1 MMQFGRNFP
10 LNKYK
15 IFRESYSRACEF
27 RNFVG
32 FPDLNGQ
39 LMKKGNKNRR
49 QFLRTMGSGLLG
61 AGLLHQESTFANP
74 GYYKDDPPKVQNYR
88 RLGRTGAMV
97 SDIGSGIPTSSSVL
111 KAVLDSGVNF
121 IETSESYSNGRNETL
136 IGNVIKSFDRE
147 KLFLATKAY
156 PAMKLFKSQ
165 DDVIRR
171 AEGSIKRL
179 QTDYIDL
186 YMVHQAQSIYRVKD
200 DYFHKAADTLKK
212 QGKIRFTGLSCHG
225 PEWGP
230 EASENLED
238 IMMAAIDDGR
248 FDVLF
253 LPYNFLAREMGER
266 ILKACKEHDI
276 GTMIMKSNPILAYEN
291 YTSMIESGREVART
305 EQKYYEGLQKA
316 MQEADS
322 FFKKYSMNDLEGL
335 KDGTVQFILSN
346 PDVHTICCRFRTFSD
361 IQKYVRLSG
370 TTLDDRIAQIMNDFR
385 NKLGSLNC
393 RIGCNLC
400 EQACPYQVPV
410 NSIMRYNYYFHSH
423 GMEKAAMQHYQDLLG
438 KKAALC
444 RNCEGYCEQACPHG
458 VLSRFLLAQVHED
471 LAMNPENIQT

>member
-1 MMQFGRNFP
+1 M
-10 LNKYK
+10 LN
-15 IFRESYSRACEF
+15 ILP
-27 RNFVG
+27 V
-32 FPDLNGQ
+32 
-39 LMKKGNKNRR
+39 KKRNKNRR
-49 QFLRTMGSGLLG
+49 QFWRSIGSGLLG
-61 AGLLHQESTFANP
+61 AGLLHQESTAAYP
-74 GYYKDDPPKVQNYR
+74 GYHQDDPPKIQNYR

-111 KAVLDSGVNF
+111 KAALDSGVNF

-136 IGNVIKSFDRE
+136 IGNVIKNFERDR
-147 KLFLATKAY
+147 LFIATKAY

-171 AEGSIKRL
+171 AEGSLKRL

-238 IMMAAIDDGR
+238 ILMAAIEDGR
-248 FDVLF
+248 FDVLL
-253 LPYNFLAREMGER
+253 LPYNFLAPEMGER

-276 GTMIMKSNPILAYEN
+276 GTMIMKSNPIHTYES
-291 YTSMIESGREVART
+291 YTSLLESGRELERT
-305 EQKYYEGLQKA
+305 EQKYYEGLVEK

-322 FFKKYSMNDLEGL
+322 FFRKYNMNDMEQL
-335 KDGTVQFILSN
+335 KDGAIQFILSN
-346 PDVHTICCRFRTFSD
+346 PDAHTICWRFRTFSD
-361 IQKYVRLSG
+361 VEKYIRLSG
-370 TTLDDRIAQIMNDFR
+370 TTLDDRMAQVLNDFSD
-385 NKLGSLNC
+385 KLGFLNC

-400 EQACPYQVPV
+400 EKACPHRVPV
-410 NSIMRYNYYFHSH
+410 NTIMRYNYYFQSH
-423 GMEKAAMQHYQDLLG
+423 GMEKAAMQYYHNLPG
-438 KKAALC
+438 IKAGLC
-444 RNCEGYCEQACPHG
+444 RECEGYCERACPHG
-458 VLSRFLLAQVHED
+458 VLSRFLLAQVHDD
-471 LAMNPENIQT
+471 LGMNSRNLQS